1 MHAFLACR
9 KVKKS
14 PKLQGKSGSTGRVS
28 SQWQD
33 SCMLQQS
40 EVFVLWCC
48 PQAVTTT
55 KEKMLWLLR
64 HGEEGAGEDF
74 CRVRE
79 EKGQQWRWGG
89 KRAEEKEEA
98 EHGAEATGQLWEE
111 GGVWKIETG
120 TEISEVAFQI
130 KKGVYFK
137 LVPSRKWL
145 WCDGCDG
152 WTERVKSLQT
162 DNRHKRP
169 YTVFRSKSALP
180 EQFIPPVACSQETF
194 SCITLTDELGL
205 YHKAIEQKGTIHRT
219 VAEGLFP

>member
-9 KVKKS
+9 KEITKT
-14 PKLQGKSGSTGRVS
+14 SGEIWLYWES
-28 SQWQD
+28 
-33 SCMLQQS
+33 QQS
-40 EVFVLWCC
+40 VARLLHASAEWSLC
-48 PQAVTTT
+48 AVMLPTGSYNN
-55 KEKMLWLLR
+55 KREKMLWLLR

-89 KRAEEKEEA
+89 KRAKEKEEA

-169 YTVFRSKSALP
+169 YTVFRSKSVLP
-180 EQFIPPVACSQETF
+180 EQFIPPVACSRETF
-194 SCITLTDELGL
+194 LHNSYIWTGAVPQGNWTER
-205 YHKAIEQKGTIHRT
+205 YN
-219 VAEGLFP
+219 P